1 MTLAIII
8 LGCALL
14 GVAVYA
20 ATLRVRLQSAKADV
34 ERAANEVNRLN
45 ADDHRFRALASQV
58 LEDSRRNLSRD
69 TAEQMASLLL
79 PLRHDIAEF
88 NRTIDEKYSREAS
101 ERGALREKIEELH
114 RLNITLGQE
123 AKQLADALKGNSK
136 VQGDWGEMIL
146 SRLLEQAGFTEGREF
161 EVQKNI
167 KDESG
172 SNLRP
177 DVVVHYPNRG
187 CLVIDS
193 KVSLTA
199 YVNLCGAE
207 TEEARQA
214 AGAAHIASVRAH
226 VKELAVKKYQDLVGA
241 DRKLDFVMMFVPN
254 EGAYISAMQLAPDLW
269 QDAYDKRVLIISPT
283 HLFSVL
289 KLIQQ
294 MWQHDDQTKNATK
307 IAEEAG
313 KMYDKF
319 AGFLTDMAV
328 VETKLNQALEAHG
341 AAMKK
346 LSDGTGN
353 LIKRAEDLRKL
364 GAKVNKSLPK

>member
-1 MTLAIII
+1 MTIAVII

-20 ATLRVRLQSAKADV
+20 ATLKARLQSAREESA
-34 ERAANEVNRLN
+34 RLRS
-45 ADDHRFRALASQV
+45 DDERFRAIAAQV

-69 TAEQMASLLL
+69 TTEQMASLLS
-79 PLRHDIAEF
+79 PLRHDIAAF
-88 NRTIDEKYSREAS
+88 NRSIDEKYSREAS
-101 ERGALREKIEELH
+101 ERGALREKIDELH
-114 RLNITLGQE
+114 RLNVTLGQE
-123 AKQLADALKGNSK
+123 AKHLADALKGNSK

-161 EVQKNI
+161 EVQKNV
-167 KDESG
+167 KDASG
-172 SNLRP
+172 SNFRP
-177 DVVVHYPNRG
+177 DVVVHYPNKG
-187 CLVIDS
+187 CVVIDS

-207 TEEARQA
+207 TEEARKA
-214 AGAAHIASVRAH
+214 AGAAHVSSVRAH
-226 VKELAVKKYQDLVGA
+226 VKELAVKKYQDLVGT
-241 DRKLDFVMMFVPN
+241 DHKLDFVMMFIPN
-254 EGAYISAMQLAPDLW
+254 EGAYISAMQLAPELW
-269 QDAYDKRVLIISPT
+269 QEAYDRRVLIISPT

-319 AGFLTDMAV
+319 VGFLNDMAA
-328 VETKLNQALEAHG
+328 VESRLNQALDAHG

-364 GAKVNKSLPK
+364 GAKVNKSIEN

>member
-1 MTLAIII
+1 MIIAVII

-14 GVAVYA
+14 AVAVYA
-20 ATLRVRLQSAKADV
+20 ATLRARLQNARQDS
-34 ERAANEVNRLN
+34 ERLRS
-45 ADDHRFRALASQV
+45 DDERFRSLAVQV

-69 TAEQMASLLL
+69 TTEQMASLLS
-79 PLRHDIAEF
+79 PLRHDIAAF
-88 NRTIDEKYSREAS
+88 NRSIDEKYSREAS
-101 ERGALREKIEELH
+101 ERGALREKIDELH

-161 EVQKNI
+161 EVQKNV
-167 KDESG
+167 KDAAG
-172 SNLRP
+172 SNYRP
-177 DVVVHYPNRG
+177 DIVVHYPNRG
-187 CLVIDS
+187 CVVIDS

-207 TEEARQA
+207 TEDARRA
-214 AGAAHIASVRAH
+214 AGTAHVSSVRAH
-226 VKELAVKKYQDLVGA
+226 VKELAAKKYQDIVGN
-241 DRKLDFVMMFVPN
+241 DHKLDFVMMFIPN
-254 EGAYISAMQLAPDLW
+254 EGAYISAMQLAPELW
-269 QDAYDKRVLIISPT
+269 QEAYDRRVLIISPT

-319 AGFLTDMAV
+319 VGFLTDMAA
-328 VETKLNQALEAHG
+328 VESRLNQALDAHG

-364 GAKVNKSLPK
+364 GAKARNEIKVKS